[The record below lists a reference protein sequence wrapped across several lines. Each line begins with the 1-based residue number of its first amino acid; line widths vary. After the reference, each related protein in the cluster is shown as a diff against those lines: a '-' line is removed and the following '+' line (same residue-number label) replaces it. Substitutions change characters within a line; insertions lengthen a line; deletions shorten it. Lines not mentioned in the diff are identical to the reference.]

1 MVISEEVLAR
11 AYTVPVQ
18 LKSSGTTA
26 AYLVNISARQRMLLQ
41 RMARFYQVIN
51 RGMAAPDALINLARA
66 REECLRAVR
75 CGVPASVPA
84 RIRCNWHCVRS

>member
-11 AYTVPVQ
+11 AYTAPVQ
-18 LKSSGTTA
+18 LEKSSGTTV

-41 RMARFYQVIN
+41 RMARFYQAIN

-66 REECLRAVR
+66 RKECLRALR
-75 CGVPASVPA
+75 CGVG
-84 RIRCNWHCVRS
+84 